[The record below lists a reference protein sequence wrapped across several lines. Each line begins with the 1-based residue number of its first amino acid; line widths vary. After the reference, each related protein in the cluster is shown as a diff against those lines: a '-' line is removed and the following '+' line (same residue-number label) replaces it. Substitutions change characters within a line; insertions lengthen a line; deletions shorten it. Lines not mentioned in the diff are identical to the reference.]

1 MRDMLFGDV
10 PMEEWPEG
18 DPAHEPLASFV
29 RARRAAEEGDRAA
42 AVEIWRRITATPE
55 LEARHYLQ
63 AWHFLRDSGVQPDET
78 VAKRLHG
85 VVIEVPVGSGLDLL
99 AAYSDRTA
107 RYFNHA
113 GAAVVWDRPDDRLDS
128 TIDALLEAGER
139 VVARIGPWEGERP
152 DPPGAG
158 RIRLN
163 LLTPSGLHLGEA
175 PFDALAADPLGGPV
189 VSAGLVLMQA
199 LMEPMESAE

>member
-42 AVEIWRRITATPE
+42 AVEIWRRIAATPE

-199 LMEPMESAE
+199 LMELMESAE

>member
-42 AVEIWRRITATPE
+42 AVEIWRRIAATPE

-113 GAAVVWDRPDDRLDS
+113 DAAVVWDRPDDRLDS

-199 LMEPMESAE
+199 LMELMESAE